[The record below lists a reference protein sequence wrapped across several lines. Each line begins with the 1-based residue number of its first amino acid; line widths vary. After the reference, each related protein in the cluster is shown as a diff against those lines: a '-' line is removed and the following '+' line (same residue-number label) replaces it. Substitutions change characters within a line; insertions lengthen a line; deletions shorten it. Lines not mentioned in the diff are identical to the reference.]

1 MEMNYLNLI
10 KYCSHTKR
18 YLLLSLNK
26 ILRKY
31 YKNKSISHYNVHKTF
46 CSLQNCVER
55 KKERMYYNLVSEEQ
69 EV

>member
-46 CSLQNCVER
+46 FPYKIVWKE
-55 KKERMYYNLVSEEQ
+55 KKRGCIIIWFLRNKK
-69 EV
+69 